1 MISQGDVA
9 PLLDD
14 LNPPQRE
21 AVLHELGPLLVLAGA
36 GSGKTRVITR
46 RIGFLVTQRR
56 VPAWKILAVTFTN
69 KAAREMKQRLETLLG
84 PQAQGL
90 VVSTFH
96 SAAAMLLRREAESV
110 GLTRSFVIYDDSDQ
124 LTLMKRAIR
133 DEGIELST
141 MTPREVLS
149 RIDGEKNQGRL
160 PDEMKPGGD
169 PKAQTVQ
176 RLYRRYQKLLR
187 AADAVD
193 FGDLLMLLVEALR
206 TNEELRLRYQNRFSH
221 VLVDEFQDT
230 NPVQYE
236 LLKLLAPPPGSPDAL
251 RNGVVR
257 PSNLVVVGD
266 DDQSIYRW
274 RGAEVD
280 NILSFPSM
288 YPGAL
293 VVKLEQN
300 YRSDQTILEAA
311 HAVIERNRKRM
322 SKKLWSA
329 RAKGEHLELIAARDE
344 RAEAQSVAMR
354 LHSLRNEGVADFEQM
369 AVFFRTNA
377 QSRVLEETFR
387 LSRLPYVLV
396 SGRSFYERTEIKN
409 AASYLRLMVNPK
421 SDADVDRIINVP
433 ARGIGDTT
441 VERLKTFAAESGISL
456 YEALGQVGNID
467 TLNSGQQRR
476 LASVRVLLEELVQFA
491 HTAPEVTP
499 AAEFMLE
506 KTGML
511 AGYLAEGSDEAMTRA
526 ENLREL
532 LTATQEFD
540 QQRAEALGTTTAQ
553 GEVKALA
560 PPPPPP
566 PLPPPP
572 EPVVAKAET
581 AKSETAK
588 SEVPKRRAPTGQGDF
603 FALMSTPAAEESSPE
618 VLPSALVF
626 DVGPGAEAPAPET
639 RVAAGALASSAAAM
653 RNSVSSGAEATS
665 RGTAAS
671 GRAAPAFS
679 LDVEAPPVIDSSA
692 EPVSLEVEAPPLQ
705 SFLERISLVGD
716 ADGESGVG
724 QGRVSLMTLHA
735 AKGLEF
741 DVVALTG
748 MEEEIFPH
756 RRATAPEA
764 SEEEMAEERR
774 LCYVGFT
781 RARRRL
787 ICSLA
792 QQRAL
797 FGDLRFNP
805 PSRFLSE
812 VPPALFGLDLDST
825 GVPSME
831 HVPQAT
837 RGPMIRRRQADEGPV
852 VDRTY
857 DQSTDFHQD
866 GSHDVRGQ
874 RVQHSSFGKGVVLD
888 VSGKGPNAKLTVR
901 FELGVKVVVA
911 RFLTPL

>member
-1 MISQGDVA
+1 MSGVVD

-21 AVLHELGPLLVLAGA
+21 AVLHERGALLVLAGA

-46 RIGFLVTQRR
+46 RIAFLVTQRK

-69 KAAREMKQRLETLLG
+69 KAAREMKERLESLLG
-84 PQAQGL
+84 AQAQGL

-96 SAAAMLLRREAESV
+96 SAAAMLLRREAEHV
-110 GLTRSFVIYDDSDQ
+110 GLSKSFVIYDDSDQ
-124 LTLMKRAIR
+124 LTLMRRAIR
-133 DEGIELST
+133 EEGIELSS

-149 RIDGEKNQGRL
+149 RIDAEKNQGRL
-160 PDEMKPGGD
+160 PEAMTPGGD

-193 FGDLLMLLVEALR
+193 FGDLLMLLVELLR
-206 TNEELRLRYQNRFSH
+206 HDEELRRRYQHRFEH

-230 NPVQYE
+230 NPVQYD
-236 LLKLLAPPPGSPDAL
+236 LLKLLAPPPGSADARPD
-251 RNGVVR
+251 R

-280 NILSFPSM
+280 NILSFPNV
-288 YPGAL
+288 YQGAK

-311 HAVIERNRKRM
+311 HAVIERNRRRM

-329 RAKGEHLELIAARDE
+329 RAKGEHLELIPARDE
-344 RAEAQSVAMR
+344 RGEAQAVAMK
-354 LHSLRNEGVADFEQM
+354 LHDLRNQGIADFDQM

-387 LSRLPYVLV
+387 LARVPYVLV
-396 SGRSFYERTEIKN
+396 SGRSFYERTEIKD

-421 SDADVDRIINVP
+421 SDADLERVINVP
-433 ARGIGDTT
+433 GRGIGETT
-441 VERLKTFAAESGISL
+441 VDRVKSYAGSAGISL
-456 YEALGQVGNID
+456 YEALGEASRID
-467 TLNSGQQRR
+467 TLNSGQVKR
-476 LASVRVLLEELVQFA
+476 LSQVRVLLDELVAFA
-491 HTAPEVTP
+491 RQAPEVTR
-499 AAEFMLE
+499 AAEVMLE

-511 AGYLAEGSDEAMTRA
+511 AGYLAEGSDDAITRA

-540 QQRAEALGTTTAQ
+540 RQRAESLGLTTEQ
-553 GEVKALA
+553 GEVKALPQPA
-560 PPPPPP
+560 PVAPMPPPSRRVDSAQGDLFAPAPAEVP
-566 PLPPPP
+566 NAPEPEP
-572 EPVVAKAET
+572 EPV
-581 AKSETAK
+581 
-588 SEVPKRRAPTGQGDF
+588 
-603 FALMSTPAAEESSPE
+603 
-618 VLPSALVF
+618 
-626 DVGPGAEAPAPET
+626 
-639 RVAAGALASSAAAM
+639 ALAS
-653 RNSVSSGAEATS
+653 V
-665 RGTAAS
+665 
-671 GRAAPAFS
+671 
-679 LDVEAPPVIDSSA
+679 

-724 QGRVSLMTLHA
+724 QGRVSVMTLHA

-756 RRATAPEA
+756 RRATGPEA
-764 SEEEMAEERR
+764 SEEDMAEERR

-812 VPPALFGLDLDST
+812 VPPELFGLELDS
-825 GVPSME
+825 GGMPQME
-831 HVPQAT
+831 HVPQPT
-837 RGPMIRRRQADEGPV
+837 RAPMMRRRQADEGPTI
-852 VDRTY
+852 DRSY
-857 DQSTDFHQD
+857 DQSTDFHQ
-866 GSHDVRGQ
+866 GSDHDVRGQ
-874 RVQHSSFGKGVVLD
+874 RVHHSKFGKGVILD
-888 VSGKGPNAKLTVR
+888 VDGKGPNAKLTVR
-901 FELGVKVVVA
+901 FEAGVKVVIA
-911 RFLTPL
+911 RFLTPG

>member
-1 MISQGDVA
+1 VIADGDVA
-9 PLLDD
+9 PLLED

-21 AVLHELGPLLVLAGA
+21 AVLHEKGPLLVLAGA

-46 RIGFLVTQRR
+46 RIGFLVTQRK
-56 VPAWKILAVTFTN
+56 VPAWRILAVTFTN
-69 KAAREMKQRLETLLG
+69 KAAREMKHRLDELLG
-84 PQAQGL
+84 PAAQGL

-96 SAAAMLLRREAESV
+96 SAAAMLLRREAENV
-110 GLTRSFVIYDDSDQ
+110 GLSKSFVIYDDGDQ
-124 LTLMKRAIR
+124 LTLLKRAIR
-133 DEGIELST
+133 EEGIELSS

-149 RIDGEKNQGRL
+149 RIDTEKNQGRL
-160 PDEMKPGGD
+160 PDQMKPGTD
-169 PKAQTVQ
+169 PKQQTVQ

-193 FGDLLMLLVEALR
+193 FGDLLILLVELLR
-206 TNEELRLRYQNRFSH
+206 HNEEVRRRYQGRFQH

-236 LLKLLAPPPGSPDAL
+236 LLKLLAPPPSSPDAMQG
-251 RNGVVR
+251 GVVR
-257 PSNLVVVGD
+257 VANLVVVGD

-280 NILSFPSM
+280 NILSFPHV
-288 YPGAL
+288 YAGAV

-300 YRSDQTILEAA
+300 YRSDQVILEAA

-322 SKKLWSA
+322 PKKLWSA
-329 RAKGEHLELIAARDE
+329 RAKGENLELIAARDE
-344 RAEAQSVAMR
+344 RGEAQSVALR
-354 LHSLRNEGVADFEQM
+354 LHDLRNQGIADYGQM

-396 SGRSFYERTEIKN
+396 SGRSFYDRAEIRD

-421 SDADVDRIINVP
+421 SDADLERIINVP
-433 ARGIGDTT
+433 GRGIGDTT
-441 VERLKTFAAESGISL
+441 VDRLKTHAADAGISL
-456 YEALGQVGNID
+456 YEALGEATRID
-467 TLNSGQQRR
+467 TLNGAAVKRLGQVHAL
-476 LASVRVLLEELVQFA
+476 LAELVNFGRA
-491 HTAPEVTP
+491 SPEVTR
-499 AAEFMLE
+499 AAEVMLE

-511 AGYLAEGSDEAMTRA
+511 AGYLADGSDDALTRA

-540 QQRAEALGTTTAQ
+540 RERAQSLGTTTAQ
-553 GEVKALA
+553 GEVKEPVPAPVAVEPSPSKRRQDASPQRDLFSMFDVAPEPEA
-560 PPPPPP
+560 PPAPPVDA
-566 PLPPPP
+566 P
-572 EPVVAKAET
+572 EPV
-581 AKSETAK
+581 
-588 SEVPKRRAPTGQGDF
+588 
-603 FALMSTPAAEESSPE
+603 MS
-618 VLPSALVF
+618 
-626 DVGPGAEAPAPET
+626 
-639 RVAAGALASSAAAM
+639 
-653 RNSVSSGAEATS
+653 SV
-665 RGTAAS
+665 
-671 GRAAPAFS
+671 
-679 LDVEAPPVIDSSA
+679 
-692 EPVSLEVEAPPLQ
+692 EPVSLQVEAPPLQ
-705 SFLERISLVGD
+705 AFLERISLVGD
-716 ADGESGVG
+716 ADGESGAG

-756 RRATAPEA
+756 RRATGAEA
-764 SEEEMAEERR
+764 SEDDMAEERR

-787 ICSLA
+787 ICSVA

-812 VPPALFGLDLDST
+812 VPPALFGLDVDANGL
-825 GVPSME
+825 PSVE
-831 HVPQAT
+831 HVPQAA
-837 RGPMIRRRQADEGPV
+837 RAPILRRRAMDEGPV

-857 DQSTDFHQD
+857 DQSTDFHQ
-866 GSHDVRGQ
+866 GSDHDVRGQ
-874 RVQHSSFGKGVVLD
+874 RVQHSQFGKGVIVE
-888 VSGKGPNAKLTVR
+888 VTGKGPNAKILVR
-901 FELGVKVVVA
+901 FDAGVKTVIA